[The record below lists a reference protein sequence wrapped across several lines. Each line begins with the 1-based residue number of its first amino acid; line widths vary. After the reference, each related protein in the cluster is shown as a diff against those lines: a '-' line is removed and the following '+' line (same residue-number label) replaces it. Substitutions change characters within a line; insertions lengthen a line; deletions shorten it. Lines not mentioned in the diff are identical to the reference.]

1 MKQKVMILIFMGI
14 LTGLF
19 FSCSGEKGKEG
30 KNEPASGSSISGQ
43 AVSGG
48 TVDSGSTSG
57 GAASGMV
64 ISEAAVSNSVV
75 QEDQDT
81 AAISKRK
88 RKKKR
93 YRFCNK
99 YCLYYSE
106 EFSRCII
113 EHRLSDGAE
122 RKIEMGN
129 DVIICYVDNNWVY
142 YLENKNAYDF
152 QSEVYRA
159 PVKAK
164 KLDLKKAEHIFT
176 EQLGIHSEDVYCD
189 GRYLVYT
196 AGESLDSYFRK
207 YDLEEKKIIE
217 GQENEDMAATL
228 YGAAGDSVFYSDYE
242 GVSRHDLY
250 TGKTTKVSSSFF
262 ESTND
267 TDGQIAM
274 TDTDVFYAGG
284 DIFSQEG
291 ADEESY
297 RRQYIDVDEGDPVEI
312 GQYHLADNSNKKII
326 THYQMRRFLIQEGF
340 IDAAREKDY
349 KYYPQRLFVSGHRLY
364 VQMDIRWTEKKVFHQ
379 NKAVFSQKIGGNGKL
394 RYEKGL
400 TECVANPKKDQ
411 KVFEKI
417 VDDEDEEG
425 IDALY
430 LSRGGCLYM
439 AEGKC
444 FMYLYDSQQ
453 RKNRVACYNLASGE
467 FRFLTK
473 KDPDWYLPYYNGA
486 QPYWKAFAGYTEI
499 EMDMPNNRS
508 VDWPYW

>member
-1 MKQKVMILIFMGI
+1 MMGRKNQILIVMVI
-14 LTGLF
+14 LTGLLF
-19 FSCSGEKGKEG
+19 ACSGGDGKSRQEQ
-30 KNEPASGSSISGQ
+30 ASDSGITGQ
-43 AVSGG
+43 AVTDGGTGQKTASGG
-48 TVDSGSTSG
+48 TA
-57 GAASGMV
+57 GATGMDAS
-64 ISEAAVSNSVV
+64 A
-75 QEDQDT
+75 
-81 AAISKRK
+81 
-88 RKKKR
+88 KKGKK

-106 EFSRCII
+106 EFSRYII
-113 EHRLSDGAE
+113 EHKLSDGTE
-122 RKIEMGN
+122 RKIEMDYN
-129 DVIICYVDNNWVY
+129 VIVCYVDNDWVY
-142 YLENKNAYDF
+142 YMLNMDYYHF

-159 PVKAK
+159 PIKGK
-164 KLDLKKAEHIFT
+164 KLDIKKAEHIFT
-176 EQLGIHSEDVYCD
+176 EKSGIHSEDVYCD

-196 AGESLDSYFRK
+196 TGEFFDSSFRK
-207 YDLEEKKIIE
+207 YDLKEKRIID
-217 GQENEDMAATL
+217 GQDNEDMAASL
-228 YGAAGDSVFYSDYE
+228 YGAAGDFVFYSGYD
-242 GVSRHDLY
+242 GVMRHDLY
-250 TGKTTKVSSSFF
+250 TGETIEVSSSFDP
-262 ESTND
+262 TND
-267 TDGQIAM
+267 EDGQIAM
-274 TDTDVFYAGG
+274 TDTDVFYAGD
-284 DIFSQEG
+284 DIFYKEG
-291 ADEESY
+291 TEGESC

-340 IDAAREKDY
+340 IDAAREKEY
-349 KYYPQRLFVSGHRLY
+349 EYYPQRLFISGHRLY
-364 VQMDIRWTEKKVFHQ
+364 VQMNIKWTEKKVFHQ

-417 VDDEDEEG
+417 TDDEEDEG

-453 RKNRVACYNLASGE
+453 RKNRVACYNLGSGE

-473 KDPDWYLPYYNGA
+473 KDPDWYLPYYNGV
-486 QPYWKAFAGYTEI
+486 QPYWKAFRGYTEI
-499 EMDMPNNRS
+499 RMDMPNNRS